1 MSKNIFI
8 IILIAVVSGIGFMSK
23 SELDKRRDAMKTKL
37 DGRVAE
43 FGVIKERL
51 GQKVKEMLGEK
62 EQPHH
67 HHRPG
72 KPEKEAIQGLE
83 RQLYRIADRL
93 EDEAEGFG
101 QPVREHIDRFS
112 ERVVQEGGKDAV
124 FRTQPV
130 NDQDEKEQ
138 TASDDVIRQCLSSLV
153 DVRAGQVSRHW
164 RAVTHFRRGPASRWS
179 GRWSPTAYQHHR
191 QPEWTYRSWQ
201 SLESIRPALY
211 AEIRRAND

>member
-1 MSKNIFI
+1 
-8 IILIAVVSGIGFMSK
+8 
-23 SELDKRRDAMKTKL
+23 
-37 DGRVAE
+37 
-43 FGVIKERL
+43 
-51 GQKVKEMLGEK
+51 MLSEK

-164 RAVTHFRRGPASRWS
+164 RAVTHFRRDAG
-179 GRWSPTAYQHHR
+179 
-191 QPEWTYRSWQ
+191 
-201 SLESIRPALY
+201 
-211 AEIRRAND
+211 